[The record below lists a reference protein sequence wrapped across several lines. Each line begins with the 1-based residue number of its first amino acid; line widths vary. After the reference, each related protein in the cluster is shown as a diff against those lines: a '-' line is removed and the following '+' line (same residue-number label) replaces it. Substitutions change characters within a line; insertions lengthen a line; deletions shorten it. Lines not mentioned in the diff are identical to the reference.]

1 MPRPKT
7 VDPTAEQLA
16 SGQYR
21 RALVMHAESA
31 TGAAA
36 YVSRHDPV
44 QRWLEAKRL
53 TDTQEVAIAFVRRL
67 WELVGTDPKVT
78 ATYGE
83 KTPPGNVEQ
92 RVLSVLEA
100 DEDLKRVISYFPKDE
115 FGKRPYWDLFENVCR
130 WGEPAGVAG
139 SRLGFGDRSAQDRAH
154 QIVCFVAD
162 IIAMRERL

>member
-53 TDTQEVAIAFVRRL
+53 TDTQEVAIILLRRL
-67 WELVGTDPKVT
+67 WSLAGLEQKVT

-83 KTPPGNVEQ
+83 KTPPGNVERRAINEIEARQ
-92 RVLSVLEA
+92 DLHRIQDYVPKQYWSVFEA
-100 DEDLKRVISYFPKDE
+100 
-115 FGKRPYWDLFENVCR
+115 VCR